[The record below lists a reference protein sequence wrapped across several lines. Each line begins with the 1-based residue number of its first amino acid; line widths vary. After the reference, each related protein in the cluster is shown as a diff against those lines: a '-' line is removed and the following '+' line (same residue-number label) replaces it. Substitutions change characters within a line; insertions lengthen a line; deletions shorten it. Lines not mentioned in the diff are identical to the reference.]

1 MAEITLN
8 AVFSTVP
15 SGEAEEL
22 RQVLTGSIE
31 QVAQEEG
38 SFTKAKVVFTE
49 SDERCVLTAELDGVR
64 KEPNP
69 LQLDLELLDDAKT
82 SSGARAQLKEEIRAY
97 FRKVQGR

>member
-22 RQVLTGSIE
+22 RKVLSESIE

-38 SFTKAKVVFTE
+38 SFAKAKVVFTE

-64 KEPNP
+64 KEPYP
-69 LQLDLELLDDAKT
+69 LQLELELLEDAKT
-82 SSGARAQLKEEIRAY
+82 GAGARAQLKEEIRTY

>member
-22 RQVLTGSIE
+22 KRVLLESIE
-31 QVAQEEG
+31 QIAQEEG
-38 SFTKAKVVFTE
+38 SFKTAKVVFTE
-49 SDERCVLTAELDGVR
+49 SDERCVLTADLDGTR
-64 KEPNP
+64 REPNP
-69 LQLDLELLDDAKT
+69 LQLDLDLLDDAKT
-82 SSGARAQLKEEIRAY
+82 GAGARAQLKEEIRTY

>member
-1 MAEITLN
+1 MAEVALN

-22 RQVLTGSIE
+22 KRVLLEAIE

-38 SFTKAKVVFTE
+38 SFAKAKVVFTE

-69 LQLDLELLDDAKT
+69 LQLELELLEDAKT
-82 SSGARAQLKEEIRAY
+82 GAGARAQLKEEIRTY